1 MGALWSD
8 VACVRR
14 AMLGL
19 WAALLL
25 CALPSARADR
35 CEWQWVSTQTDPD
48 ADKEAQVRAPPH

>member
-1 MGALWSD
+1 
-8 VACVRR
+8 
-14 AMLGL
+14 MLGL

-48 ADKEAQVRAPPH
+48 ADKEAQVRAACATAH